1 MIYTLNDTDK
11 ARPLF
16 VGWEE
21 TLICSCLDRVMGRIY
36 VTDLDCPT
44 SACAHV
50 GCFCLYAGIP
60 NEELIR
66 NKPDGFIIMIP
77 RDEAWAGLIE
87 RCYPGAI
94 RRTRYAIR
102 KDTRFDTA
110 MLTRNLSL
118 LPDGYE
124 LRKIDGELHDR
135 CLENP
140 VTADFVSA
148 FGGKENY
155 LNLGRG
161 YVILHSGEIVS
172 GASSYTRYNGG
183 IEIEVETV
191 ESERGKHLATVACS
205 ALMLECLKE
214 NLYPSWD
221 ACDMTSVR
229 FAEKLGY
236 EYAHDYAAY
245 LVAPERRTH

>member
-1 MIYTLNDTDK
+1 MIYTLNDTDR
-11 ARPLF
+11 AQSLF
-16 VGWEE
+16 AGWED
-21 TLICSCLDRVMGRIY
+21 TLIYSCLDGVMGRVY
-36 VTDLDCPT
+36 VTDLERPA

-60 NEELIR
+60 EEELVR

-77 RDEAWAGLIE
+77 RDDAWAKLIE
-87 RCYPGAI
+87 RCYPRAI
-94 RRTRYAIR
+94 RRTRHAIR

-110 MLTRNLSL
+110 ALKRNLSL

-140 VTADFVSA
+140 VTADFVSV
-148 FGGKENY
+148 FGGRENY
-155 LNLGRG
+155 MKLGRG
-161 YVILHSGEIVS
+161 FVILRNGAIVS

-191 ESERGKHLATVACS
+191 EGERNKRLATAACS
-205 ALMLECLKE
+205 ALILECLSE

-221 ACDMTSVR
+221 AANMASVR

-245 LVAPERRTH
+245 EVAPERRTH